1 VMESHGRA
9 SGGAV
14 GSDST
19 VRYRRI
25 EPGGTY
31 GDMWCIDRGLQAGEA
46 VVANGVQKMRD
57 GAKVIP
63 EIR

>member
-1 VMESHGRA
+1 MWV
-9 SGGAV
+9 V